1 MNNKCWSRYGEKGTF
16 LHCWWKHKLVK
27 PVWRTVWRF
36 LKKLTIELPYD
47 TAIPLLGIY
56 PDKNSNSK
64 RYMHPDVHSSTT
76 HNSQDM
82 HAKSLQSCLTLCNPM
97 DCRLPGPTVHGIFKA
112 RISRLPF
119 PSPGDLPDPG
129 IEPTSPTS
137 PALAGGFFTTSNTW
151 EAKDM
156 ETT

>member
-1 MNNKCWSRYGEKGTF
+1 M
-16 LHCWWKHKLVK
+16 
-27 PVWRTVWRF
+27 
-36 LKKLTIELPYD
+36 LKIELPYD
-47 TAIPLLGIY
+47 PAVPLLGIY
-56 PDKNSNSK
+56 PVKNPNSK
-64 RYMHPDVHSSTT
+64 RYMHRHVHSSTT

-97 DCRLPGPTVHGIFKA
+97 DYRLPGSTVHGIFQA

-129 IEPTSPTS
+129 IKPTSSKS
-137 PALAGGFFTTSNTW
+137 PALAGGFFTTSTTL
-151 EAKDM
+151 EAQDM